1 MAPKGK
7 YIAFVSAEAETDNP
21 EEELKPGI
29 ELLGPID
36 EIFYHSYDTYVPTN
50 NQEED
55 NCFISA
61 VREYQITTICYFF
74 AYMSYYLFSD
84 VCCVCFVLFCQTYD
98 ATTHFEST
106 VVDVLDMYTKITGKV

>member
-1 MAPKGK
+1 MELTCFYFETIQDESFGFYRYLFCCSYAHNVAPKGK

-61 VREYQITTICYFF
+61 VRENIRIQHNYLRNLFF
-74 AYMSYYLFSD
+74 
-84 VCCVCFVLFCQTYD
+84 FVT
-98 ATTHFEST
+98 
-106 VVDVLDMYTKITGKV
+106 